1 MKRRFLRAAALLL
14 CLAMLVSCFVSCK
27 KNSPEEQTETGELA
41 NPFDAVYPFDSIS
54 ITELV
59 KDPAGNYVKNKIKNA
74 YDGELFVSMLRECK
88 FFDDSTNIDSVELSY
103 LIEIDSLSFFV
114 STDLSHIYVSRSKEN
129 KLMQRDV
136 IAYRVEGFGGM
147 PWKLLITPREEL
159 SGLSKYL
166 NDVIGINLINHTTGE
181 PRCAIVQGGGFVEV
195 FYDMLESCTLAES
208 EEQDNSVYKYYC
220 TVAGKSFK
228 LSDDLGGY
236 RYMCD
241 VKERIIAGKPI
252 ELAPMK
258 TYRVEGFS
266 DDMFEALLQRRETS
280 FFQSLKY
287 YEASDAEFVQI
298 WQRNLTVKRS
308 ADQLY
313 ALRDCLWE
321 GEFVKT
327 GPYEN
332 GYMLPFGAYIS
343 QTSLEYTFYIG
354 HVGKVDYPM
363 LIVFPK
369 NSASGE
375 AAVMYDMRG
384 VDSERWSQ
392 WISSMFQDG
401 YEQSTFEFWMMDESN
416 FN

>member
-1 MKRRFLRAAALLL
+1 M
-14 CLAMLVSCFVSCK
+14 S
-27 KNSPEEQTETGELA
+27 
-41 NPFDAVYPFDSIS
+41 
-54 ITELV
+54 
-59 KDPAGNYVKNKIKNA
+59 
-74 YDGELFVSMLRECK
+74 
-88 FFDDSTNIDSVELSY
+88 
-103 LIEIDSLSFFV
+103 
-114 STDLSHIYVSRSKEN
+114 
-129 KLMQRDV
+129 
-136 IAYRVEGFGGM
+136 
-147 PWKLLITPREEL
+147 WKLLITPREEL

-195 FYDMLESCTLAES
+195 FYDMLESCTRTEA

-241 VKERIIAGKPI
+241 VEERIIAGKPI
-252 ELAPMK
+252 ELASVK
-258 TYRVEGFS
+258 TYRVEGFG

-308 ADQLY
+308 TDQLY
-313 ALRDCLWE
+313 ALRDCLSE
-321 GEFVKT
+321 CEFVKT

-343 QTSLEYTFYIG
+343 QTSLDYTFYVSATDI
-354 HVGKVDYPM
+354 PR

-369 NSASGE
+369 NSASEE

-384 VDSERWSQ
+384 VVSERLSQ
-392 WISSMFQDG
+392 WISSMFQNGGDP
-401 YEQSTFEFWMMDESN
+401 STFNFWLIDESN

>member
-1 MKRRFLRAAALLL
+1 
-14 CLAMLVSCFVSCK
+14 MLQFSVASCK
-27 KNSPEEQTETGELA
+27 KETVLEDGEVK
-41 NPFDAVYPFDSIS
+41 NPFSDVISDKSATVIELEKNLNGEYVQKSVNNTYDIERFIVMLKECRFFEDS
-54 ITELV
+54 E
-59 KDPAGNYVKNKIKNA
+59 N
-74 YDGELFVSMLRECK
+74 F
-88 FFDDSTNIDSVELSY
+88 DSVEISHLVK
-103 LIEIDSLSFFV
+103 LDDISFFV
-114 STDLSHIYVSRSKEN
+114 STDLSRIYVSKSPSEP
-129 KLMQRDV
+129 LMQREV
-136 IAYRVEGFGGM
+136 EAYRVEGFGGM

-252 ELAPMK
+252 ELAPVK

-321 GEFVKT
+321 CEFVKT

-332 GYMLPFGAYIS
+332 GYMLPFGTYIS
-343 QTSLEYTFYIG
+343 QTSLDYTFYIG
-354 HVGKVDYPM
+354 YVGIVDYPR

>member
-1 MKRRFLRAAALLL
+1 MKRNFFRVIALIL
-14 CLAMLVSCFVSCK
+14 CIFMLPFSVASCK
-27 KNSPEEQTETGELA
+27 KETVLEDGEVK
-41 NPFDAVYPFDSIS
+41 NPFSDVISDKSATVIELEKNLNGEYVQKSVNNTYDIERFIVMLKECRFFEDS
-54 ITELV
+54 E
-59 KDPAGNYVKNKIKNA
+59 N
-74 YDGELFVSMLRECK
+74 F
-88 FFDDSTNIDSVELSY
+88 DSVEISHLVK
-103 LIEIDSLSFFV
+103 LDDISFFV
-114 STDLSHIYVSRSKEN
+114 STDLSRIYVSKSPSEP
-129 KLMQRDV
+129 LMQREV
-136 IAYRVEGFGGM
+136 EAYRVEGFGGM
-147 PWKLLITPREEL
+147 PWKFLITPREEL

-252 ELAPMK
+252 ELAPVK

-321 GEFVKT
+321 CEFVKT

-332 GYMLPFGAYIS
+332 GYMLPFGTYIS
-343 QTSLEYTFYIG
+343 QTSLDYTFYIG
-354 HVGKVDYPM
+354 YVGMVDYPR